1 MEHCAD
7 KQAFKV
13 AKFCKGRVAGVEE
26 VKFVKTVIFL
36 FCLCFCVYLHTSL
49 YIVAFLLSTA

>member
-36 FCLCFCVYLHTSL
+36 FFVFLFYLFILFC
-49 YIVAFLLSTA
+49 ILLPFC

>member
-36 FCLCFCVYLHTSL
+36 FFLCFCFTFILFC
-49 YIVAFLLSTA
+49 ILLPFC